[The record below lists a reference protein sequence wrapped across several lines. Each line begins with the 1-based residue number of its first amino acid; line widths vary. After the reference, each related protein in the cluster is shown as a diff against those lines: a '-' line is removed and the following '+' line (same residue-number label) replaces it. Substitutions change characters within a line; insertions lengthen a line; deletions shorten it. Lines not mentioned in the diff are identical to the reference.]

1 MTAEND
7 DREALLQQL
16 EILTDKNSAGELQQK
31 LAEHINNVINS
42 DFDKLLQLLYR
53 MDIDEM
59 KLRAVLSSHPDR
71 NAGEMIAELMIE
83 RQLQKVKSRREFDR
97 RDNNIDENEKW

>member
-59 KLRAVLSSHPDR
+59 KLRAVLSGHPDR